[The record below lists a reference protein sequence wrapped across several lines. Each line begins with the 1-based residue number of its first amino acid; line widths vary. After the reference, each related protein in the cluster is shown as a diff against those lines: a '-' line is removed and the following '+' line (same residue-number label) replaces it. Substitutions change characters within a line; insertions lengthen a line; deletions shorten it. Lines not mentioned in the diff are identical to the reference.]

1 MTMSGEVLIPYLW
14 AASGL
19 VSLVGIVLMIYW
31 AYSHHQFDED
41 IKNQLFTK
49 GDDDRYGGDD
59 DRYGKTR
66 SGRS

>member
-1 MTMSGEVLIPYLW
+1 MTTSGEVLIPYLW

-31 AYSHHQFDED
+31 AYTHHQFDED
-41 IKNQLFTK
+41 IKNQLFTE
-49 GDDDRYGGDD
+49 GDD